1 MGKSMN
7 STRNDLLKRIEY
19 LEHKKSEVVAEHV
32 RIYHDTELN
41 KADKIVLATLD
52 CEIQFLKEKGGLK

>member
-1 MGKSMN
+1 M
-7 STRNDLLKRIEY
+7 TDAEYLQY